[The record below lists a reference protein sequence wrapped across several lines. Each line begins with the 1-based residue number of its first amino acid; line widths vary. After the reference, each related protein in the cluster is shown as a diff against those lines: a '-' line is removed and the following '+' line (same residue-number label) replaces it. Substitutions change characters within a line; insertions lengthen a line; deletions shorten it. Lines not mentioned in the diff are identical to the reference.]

1 MFQKVFLMLLQG
13 SKKQPGA
20 ELEPQNQNPPEPTP
34 GYCKYAELFA
44 FLLRG
49 ECQHPSLE
57 SPHVTV

>member
-1 MFQKVFLMLLQG
+1 MLLQG

-20 ELEPQNQNPPEPTP
+20 ELELQDQKPPEPAP

-57 SPHVTV
+57 SPRVKV